1 MSSDFGIPT
10 PPATGFESFDGKDQ
24 FFFDNPSVSEKDV
37 EKDSSNVDPID
48 QFILTAPPSVHDNTD
63 GSDEP
68 STPTSPD
75 PVAQSGS
82 RYLIHNSF
90 LPTFIP
96 QVAAAHQIKIPD
108 SYSLSS
114 CAASSVD
121 SIASTTSSTTSSKR
135 KRKGIPLRSPNR
147 DDVESDPGMVFCFPV
162 LFPPTITN
170 TNTKNSD
177 KNSIPKNISNTESS
191 SSQQKITT
199 NTDNMN
205 NGDIIKSFS
214 QARRSKMRTRPVTRA
229 KNKRES
235 QELELLK
242 LTGLDHIIDTPDN
255 NGSNKNDEEPV
266 TNSSRRTAAMN
277 GQKFLTTYPNS
288 QISRTNTNSANG
300 GDKQNNRSNNHNGN
314 LQYYRNS
321 NQRRTS
327 VSVSSLSSIPTSELS
342 DYDLNSDNF
351 GDDEDDPDF
360 APPTKKRKGDHSPSK
375 YYPNS
380 SSTLHMTHR
389 RESGNKTKVCAMTN
403 TL

>member
-1 MSSDFGIPT
+1 
-10 PPATGFESFDGKDQ
+10 
-24 FFFDNPSVSEKDV
+24 
-37 EKDSSNVDPID
+37 
-48 QFILTAPPSVHDNTD
+48 
-63 GSDEP
+63 
-68 STPTSPD
+68 
-75 PVAQSGS
+75 
-82 RYLIHNSF
+82 
-90 LPTFIP
+90 
-96 QVAAAHQIKIPD
+96 
-108 SYSLSS
+108 
-114 CAASSVD
+114 
-121 SIASTTSSTTSSKR
+121 
-135 KRKGIPLRSPNR
+135 
-147 DDVESDPGMVFCFPV
+147 
-162 LFPPTITN
+162 
-170 TNTKNSD
+170 
-177 KNSIPKNISNTESS
+177 
-191 SSQQKITT
+191 
-199 NTDNMN
+199 MN
-205 NGDIIKSFS
+205 NGGEQINGQESTISSISSISSIHQNNQNGPSAFIIHRPVLLPDIIKSFS

-277 GQKFLTTYPNS
+277 GQKFLTTYTNS
-288 QISRTNTNSANG
+288 QISRTNTNSAN

-380 SSTLHMTHR
+380 S
-389 RESGNKTKVCAMTN
+389 
-403 TL
+403 